1 MGHTHYWSFTSNRGK
16 TSQMEKKYQIAIR
29 KCAKVVRYYSE
40 TFGGLSGY
48 TAHDKTFQYG
58 GLKVNGSARVGQ
70 CEDFIMREHL
80 SENETF
86 SFCKTRQYPYDTVVT
101 ACLIILKHYLGDSIE
116 VKSDGFV
123 SEWADGLILA
133 QKILGLKTLRIPLTI
148 KERARVA

>member
-16 TSQMEKKYQIAIR
+16 TAQMEKKYQTGIK

-58 GLKVNGSARVGQ
+58 GLNVNGSSRVGQ

-80 SENETF
+80 TQNEA
-86 SFCKTRQYPYDTVVT
+86 SFCKTCQYPYDTVVT
-101 ACLIILKHYLGDSIE
+101 ACLIILKHYLGDSIQ
-116 VKSDGFV
+116 VSSDGFV
-123 SEWADGLILA
+123 SDWADGLVLA
-133 QKILGLKTLRIPLTI
+133 QKVLGLKTLRIPASI
-148 KERARVA
+148 KDRARVA